1 MDRFVGKV
9 LASALALV
17 SSASFAGTPCPPL
30 RPGEPY
36 PWTNNEFMTGDKWA
50 DMELDLDATGKVVGC
65 RITKSNMSSED
76 GFFVCAS
83 MRVQGREQPVMK
95 DGVAVPG
102 TITSKMM
109 MPGMRHQ
116 DADMAARK
124 HWFREHPNERWDCY
138 PE

>member
-1 MDRFVGKV
+1 MHRLVVKV
-9 LASALALV
+9 FAGALTLA
-17 SSASFAGTPCPPL
+17 SSASFAATPCPAL

-36 PWTNNEFMTGDKWA
+36 PWTSDEFVTGDKWA

-65 RITKSNMSSED
+65 RITKSNMTSED

-83 MRVQGREQPVMK
+83 MKVQGREQPVMK
-95 DGVAVPG
+95 DGLAVPG
-102 TITSKMM
+102 SIPSKMM
-109 MPGMRHQ
+109 MQGIRHR

-124 HWFREHPNERWDCY
+124 KWFREHPQERWNCY